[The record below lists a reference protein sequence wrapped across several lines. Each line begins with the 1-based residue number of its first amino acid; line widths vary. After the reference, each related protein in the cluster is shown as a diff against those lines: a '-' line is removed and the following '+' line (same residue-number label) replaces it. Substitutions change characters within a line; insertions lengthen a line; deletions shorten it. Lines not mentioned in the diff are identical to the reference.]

1 MPSTYVSIGTT
12 SLTST
17 TDTVTFSS
25 IPNTYTDLV
34 LIAQVSTAHS
44 NNGARL
50 YMQFNT
56 DTSTSNTNYS
66 NHFMRGDGT
75 TASASK
81 DTGQPH
87 IAYGQAGNSTDNF
100 NTMIVNIMNY
110 SNSSTYKTILSKS
123 ANTSTEANGS
133 LRWTAGMWQNT
144 NAITT
149 ITLTCDTGG
158 HRANSTFTLYG
169 IKAA

>member
-1 MPSTYVSIGTT
+1 MPLTYDSIATT
-12 SLTST
+12 SLTTT

-34 LIAQVSTAHS
+34 LIAQVSTLHS

-56 DTSTSNTNYS
+56 DTSTSSTNYS
-66 NHFMRGDGT
+66 VVFMRGDGT
-75 TASASK
+75 TASGSK
-81 DTGQPH
+81 DISQSRIP
-87 IAYGQAGNSTDNF
+87 YGQAGNSADNF
-100 NTMIVNIMNY
+100 NTMILNIMNY
-110 SNSSTYKTILSKS
+110 SNSSTWKTILSKS

-133 LRWTAGMWQNT
+133 LRWSAGLWKNT
-144 NAITT
+144 SAIST